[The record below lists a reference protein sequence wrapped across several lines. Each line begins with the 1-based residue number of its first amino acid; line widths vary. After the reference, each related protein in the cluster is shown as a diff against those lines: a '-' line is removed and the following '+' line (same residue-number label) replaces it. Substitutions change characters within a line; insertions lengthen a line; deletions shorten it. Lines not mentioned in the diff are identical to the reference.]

1 MCFMKQT
8 LKASPRSMTTN
19 VSSILHVIFTVSE
32 LPISLNGYKPQV
44 KFQLYRNH
52 TLQAFIIFV
61 RTLTGAC

>member
-1 MCFMKQT
+1 
-8 LKASPRSMTTN
+8 MTTN